1 MIHEEAPYMNE
12 HPLFRNVM
20 AVPADGEAKQM
31 IAINDLENYSDQS
44 FMVSYT
50 AFYLMTLMDGVR
62 SIGQIVEEFFRIS
75 GQRVAGDDLR
85 GLVKSLDDAFLLDN
99 ERFRT
104 LKAAALK
111 EFLALPSRPP
121 ALAGKSYPADSGEL
135 ATLLDATLA
144 GELVTDPSLLKAIV
158 VPHIDFRVGGEL
170 MGAGWRE
177 AAKSGTEI
185 FVVLG
190 VGHSLSEDFVSC
202 LDKDF
207 DTPLGPMR
215 VNSAFIGRLAENF
228 GESVCAQPAAH
239 RNEHSVEFQALF
251 MARLFAGRPEVTAV
265 PILLSFP
272 ETVWKADHPKF
283 NGRRVERFIQ
293 ALKKT
298 ADECGSKVVYVAS
311 VDFSHVGRRFGDGQA
326 LDDSELSRI
335 ESDDM
340 KLIERIRDGD
350 IAGFMEEIK
359 KVNGANKVCGFPAL
373 FAMMGVIG
381 TAKGRLLGYRQSVE
395 GDRENVVTFATM
407 TIGG

>member
-1 MIHEEAPYMNE
+1 MNE

-20 AVPADGEAKQM
+20 AVPGDGEAKQM
-31 IAINDLENYSDQS
+31 ISIYDLENSPDQS
-44 FMVSYT
+44 LMVSST

-62 SIGQIVEEFFRIS
+62 SIGQIAEEFFRLS

-99 ERFRT
+99 ERFRAR
-104 LKAAALK
+104 KAAALK
-111 EFLALPSRPP
+111 EFLALPSRPS
-121 ALAGKSYPADSGEL
+121 ALAGKSYPAESVEL
-135 ATLLDATLA
+135 ATLLDASMA
-144 GELVTDPSLLKAIV
+144 GEPVTDPSLLKGIV
-158 VPHIDFRVGGEL
+158 VPHIDFRVGGDL

-177 AAKSGTEI
+177 AAKSGAQI
-185 FVVLG
+185 FVILG

-207 DTPLGPMR
+207 DTPLGSMR

-228 GESVCAQPAAH
+228 GESVCAQPEAH
-239 RNEHSVEFQALF
+239 RNEHSVEFQSLF
-251 MARLFAGRPEVTAV
+251 IARLFAGRPEVTAV

-283 NGRRVERFIQ
+283 NGARVERFIE

-298 ADECGSKVVYVAS
+298 ADECDSKVVYVAS
-311 VDFSHVGRRFGDGQA
+311 VDFSHIGRRFGDNQA

-335 ESDDM
+335 ERDDM
-340 KLIERIRDGD
+340 KLIERVQAADLD
-350 IAGFMEEIK
+350 GFMKEIQ

-395 GDRENVVTFATM
+395 GDRENVVTFAAM
-407 TIGG
+407 TLGG